1 MGNERIMPFDQAAPL
16 EVRTEAPGKGTKPWA
31 WSIHRG
37 ANRCFIVRSRPEYR
51 DRAEALEAGL
61 KAAGGVGARLGAEV
75 VVRDGV
81 LT

>member
-1 MGNERIMPFDQAAPL
+1 MPFDQTAPL
-16 EVRTEAPGKGTKPWA
+16 EVWAEAAGDGATSWA

-37 ANRCFIVRSRPEYR
+37 ANRCLMVRSRPEYR

-81 LT
+81 VT

>member
-1 MGNERIMPFDQAAPL
+1 MPVDQTAPL
-16 EVRTEAPGKGTKPWA
+16 EVGIEAAGDGVQRWA
-31 WSIHRG
+31 WAIHRE
-37 ANRCFIVRSRPEYR
+37 ANRCLIVRSRPEYR

-81 LT
+81 PT